1 MIRHLQNQ
9 YNLISSEM
17 MKLSTSEYVAKAL
30 DYLESKNKNIL
41 EEEKAAEYFYPNGTV
56 RRLIISSIEEILIA
70 SKCEQLITNEKTG
83 LAKMIE
89 AEDIDSLKNLY
100 KLLKRTSQHKM
111 YAKYYQSFI

>member
-1 MIRHLQNQ
+1 MWQRLWII
-9 YNLISSEM
+9 Y
-17 MKLSTSEYVAKAL
+17 KVKTS
-30 DYLESKNKNIL
+30 NNL
-41 EEEKAAEYFYPNGTV
+41 EEEKAAEYFYPNASV

-89 AEDIDSLKNLY
+89 SEDIESLKNLY

-111 YAKYYQSFI
+111 FAKYYQSFIERLMAE